1 MKLKRK
7 ITEKLK
13 EWKATPDHNPLVIKG
28 CRQCGKTFSA
38 IDFAKENYGH
48 CVYINFFSNTDFS
61 MAFNDMDIDTIIMYL
76 SSILKSNADF
86 VPYDTCIILDEIQEC
101 PKARTALKFF
111 KLDGRYDVIC
121 TGSLLGIS
129 GYRTEPVSI
138 PVGYETIITM
148 HPLDFEEFLWANGI
162 NAPITDTVKQCIK
175 NLTPVPEIIHNRLND
190 LMLQYTVVG
199 GMPAAVKEFVSSH
212 LINRVSAIQKD
223 IISGYRDDMIKYA
236 PKEFKSRICEC
247 FDSIPA
253 QLAKENKKF
262 QYSLVAKR
270 GTAEKFDGCIQW
282 IEDAG
287 VICRCNNLTITEL
300 PLNGNIQ
307 QGIFKVYMSDIGLLI
322 SMLEDETKTDILK
335 GSLYGYKGAIFENLI
350 ADFFIKADKKLYYFR
365 KDSGLEIDFVSRIGD
380 ECVAIECKANTGNT
394 KSLKTLLN
402 HPEKYHVNRGI
413 KLGKYNVGFAN
424 NIMTLPLYAGM
435 FIHEHTI

>member
-129 GYRTEPVSI
+129 
-138 PVGYETIITM
+138 
-148 HPLDFEEFLWANGI
+148 A
-162 NAPITDTVKQCIK
+162 
-175 NLTPVPEIIHNRLND
+175 
-190 LMLQYTVVG
+190 
-199 GMPAAVKEFVSSH
+199 FV
-212 LINRVSAIQKD
+212 R
-223 IISGYRDDMIKYA
+223 
-236 PKEFKSRICEC
+236 
-247 FDSIPA
+247 
-253 QLAKENKKF
+253 
-262 QYSLVAKR
+262 
-270 GTAEKFDGCIQW
+270 
-282 IEDAG
+282 
-287 VICRCNNLTITEL
+287 
-300 PLNGNIQ
+300 
-307 QGIFKVYMSDIGLLI
+307 
-322 SMLEDETKTDILK
+322 
-335 GSLYGYKGAIFENLI
+335 
-350 ADFFIKADKKLYYFR
+350 
-365 KDSGLEIDFVSRIGD
+365 
-380 ECVAIECKANTGNT
+380 
-394 KSLKTLLN
+394 
-402 HPEKYHVNRGI
+402 
-413 KLGKYNVGFAN
+413 
-424 NIMTLPLYAGM
+424 
-435 FIHEHTI
+435 